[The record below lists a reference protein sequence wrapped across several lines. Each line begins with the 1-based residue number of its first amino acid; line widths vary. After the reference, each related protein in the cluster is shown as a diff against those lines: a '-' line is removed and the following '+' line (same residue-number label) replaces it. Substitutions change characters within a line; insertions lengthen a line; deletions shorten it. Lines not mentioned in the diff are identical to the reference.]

1 MDTNSTN
8 EIEIESEESLISKKI
23 QKAESASSLS
33 TAQSFE
39 DDSSEEL
46 SPIKEVFASNFNE
59 EIKIIRSIIDEGI
72 YTYIGMDTEFPG
84 NVENLKILNNDFY
97 YQNMKLNVESTNLIQ
112 LGITLSDR
120 NGNFP
125 TNIPYHTWQFNL
137 KFDIDNDKY
146 SEKSI
151 KLLKNSGFNFENLK
165 NNGINYKKFSK
176 GLMNSGLV
184 LNPKT
189 KWISYHGLY
198 DFAYLLKALR
208 NEAFP
213 NNENDFIK
221 TLQLYFPNFY
231 DIKMLI
237 KDNNDYFHGGLNRL
251 IFLLEI
257 ERQGIK
263 HQAGSDAIATVEAFH
278 KLIKKEDISKNTLKK
293 FKNVLYGIG
302 LGQDNNNTIKYLNN
316 YNNLNINN
324 INSNA
329 IFYRNMMMMY
339 LKQNN
344 CNSKT
349 NQAKCFYQYYQLNN
363 IMRNNIL
370 MYQMK
375 MAQESKEKNLN
386 NN

>member
-23 QKAESASSLS
+23 QKAESESSIS

-59 EIKIIRSIIDEGI
+59 EIKIIRSIIDEGV

-165 NNGINYKKFSK
+165 N
-176 GLMNSGLV
+176 GLV
-184 LNPKT
+184 
-189 KWISYHGLY
+189 I
-198 DFAYLLKALR
+198 
-208 NEAFP
+208 
-213 NNENDFIK
+213 I
-221 TLQLYFPNFY
+221 
-231 DIKMLI
+231 
-237 KDNNDYFHGGLNRL
+237 
-251 IFLLEI
+251 
-257 ERQGIK
+257 
-263 HQAGSDAIATVEAFH
+263 
-278 KLIKKEDISKNTLKK
+278 
-293 FKNVLYGIG
+293 
-302 LGQDNNNTIKYLNN
+302 
-316 YNNLNINN
+316 
-324 INSNA
+324 
-329 IFYRNMMMMY
+329 
-339 LKQNN
+339 
-344 CNSKT
+344 
-349 NQAKCFYQYYQLNN
+349 
-363 IMRNNIL
+363 
-370 MYQMK
+370 
-375 MAQESKEKNLN
+375 
-386 NN
+386 